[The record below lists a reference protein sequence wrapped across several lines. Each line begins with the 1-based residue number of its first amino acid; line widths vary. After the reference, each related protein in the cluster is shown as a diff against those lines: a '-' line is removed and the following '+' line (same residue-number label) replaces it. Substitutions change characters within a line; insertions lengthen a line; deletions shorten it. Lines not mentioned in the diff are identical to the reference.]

1 MMDAADCIVTKPG
14 GLTTS
19 ESLAKALP
27 MIIINPIPG
36 QEERNAEFLLN
47 NGLALMVSE
56 TFPVDEA
63 IYQLINSKWRLEASS
78 RDVQSHRQTKCY
90 SGFMQSYLE
99 FKLKT

>member
-63 IYQLINSKWRLEASS
+63 IYQLINSKWRRKHLVEMSKAIGRPNATQDLCNHILS
-78 RDVQSHRQTKCY
+78 
-90 SGFMQSYLE
+90 LN
-99 FKLKT
+99 